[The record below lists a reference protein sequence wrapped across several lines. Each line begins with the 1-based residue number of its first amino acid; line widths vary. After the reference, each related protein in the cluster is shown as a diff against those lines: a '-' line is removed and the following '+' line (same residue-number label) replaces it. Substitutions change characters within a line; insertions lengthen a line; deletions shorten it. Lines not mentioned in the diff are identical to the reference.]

1 MSDKLIESFNYNRQD
16 ALKKKLTDV
25 NSLQEVADILREE
38 LTFYA
43 DIEGDYINS
52 LTPSQVKTALALLAI
67 LRDSHDTL
75 GDSVRLNTYHL
86 HDEQSSKHSSKS
98 ADLQNT
104 VVITVAAGV
113 GAGFGSFGGPIG
125 GFLGAVVA
133 SASAKLIN
141 DSFQGN
147 SKHSKA
153 KQQQKNQLEI
163 EIEIEIDKLISEL
176 INLFKKID
184 QLVLDKESV
193 SQQKLEE
200 KKPQLTDFAEFIGFI
215 QKLAGQRY
223 SGLSDDL
230 DFAMQEELP
239 SLLRR
244 YGIEIDELS
253 SEKLSNLE
261 NLSRELYHSYNI
273 ETSSKLSEP
282 ILETPAIF
290 KDEQIFLKG
299 KILIPSQSK

>member
-1 MSDKLIESFNYNRQD
+1 MSDKLIESFNYERQD
-16 ALKKKLTDV
+16 TLKKKLTEV
-25 NSLQEVADILREE
+25 NSLQEVADIIQNE
-38 LTFYA
+38 LAFYG
-43 DIEGDYINS
+43 DIGGDYINS
-52 LTPSQVKTALALLAI
+52 LTPSQAKTALALLAI

-75 GDSVRLNTYHL
+75 GDSVRLDNCHL
-86 HDEQSSKHSSKS
+86 HDEQSSKHSSES
-98 ADLQNT
+98 AALQNT

-153 KQQQKNQLEI
+153 KQQQKNQFQL
-163 EIEIEIDKLISEL
+163 EIDKLISEL

-193 SQQKLEE
+193 SQPKLEE

-299 KILIPSQSK
+299 KIRIPSQSK

>member
-1 MSDKLIESFNYNRQD
+1 MSDKLIESFNYERQD
-16 ALKKKLTDV
+16 TLKKKLTEV
-25 NSLQEVADILREE
+25 NSLQEVADIIQNE
-38 LTFYA
+38 LAFYG
-43 DIEGDYINS
+43 DIGGDYINS
-52 LTPSQVKTALALLAI
+52 LTPSQAKTALALLAI

-75 GDSVRLNTYHL
+75 GDSVRLDTCHL
-86 HDEQSSKHSSKS
+86 HDEQSSKHSSES
-98 ADLQNT
+98 AALQNT

-153 KQQQKNQLEI
+153 KQQQKNQFQL
-163 EIEIEIDKLISEL
+163 EIDKLISEL

-193 SQQKLEE
+193 SQPKLEE

-299 KILIPSQSK
+299 KIRIPSQSK

>member
-16 ALKKKLTDV
+16 ALKKKLTAI
-25 NSLQEVADILREE
+25 NSLQEVADIIQNE
-38 LTFYA
+38 LAFYG
-43 DIEGDYINS
+43 DIGGDYINS
-52 LTPSQVKTALALLAI
+52 LTPSQAKTALALLAI
-67 LRDSHDTL
+67 LRESHDTL
-75 GDSVRLNTYHL
+75 GDSVRFKTYHP
-86 HDEQSSKHSSKS
+86 HEKPSSQHSSELV
-98 ADLQNT
+98 AIQNT
-104 VVITVAAGV
+104 VVITI
-113 GAGFGSFGGPIG
+113 GAGMGAGM
-125 GFLGAVVA
+125 GFLGGPLGVICGAA
-133 SASAKLIN
+133 IGSGIAKFVS
-141 DSFQGN
+141 DSFQEKSPSAKN
-147 SKHSKA
+147 
-153 KQQQKNQLEI
+153 KQQRNQVKLELD
-163 EIEIEIDKLISEL
+163 IDKLISEL
-176 INLFKKID
+176 VNLLKKID
-184 QLVLDKESV
+184 KLVLQEEPV
-193 SQQKLEE
+193 SQPKPEE
-200 KKPQLTDFAEFIGFI
+200 KKSQLTDFPEIIAFI

-299 KILIPSQSK
+299 KIRIPSQSK

>member
-16 ALKKKLTDV
+16 ALKKKLTAI

-75 GDSVRLNTYHL
+75 GDSVRLDTCHL
-86 HDEQSSKHSSKS
+86 HDEQSSKHSSES
-98 ADLQNT
+98 AALQNT

-125 GFLGAVVA
+125 GFIGAVVA

-147 SKHSKA
+147 SKYSRA
-153 KQQQKNQLEI
+153 KQQQKNQFQL
-163 EIEIEIDKLISEL
+163 EIEIDKLISEL

-193 SQQKLEE
+193 SQPKLEE

-299 KILIPSQSK
+299 KIRIPSQSK

>member
-16 ALKKKLTDV
+16 ALKKKLTAI

-75 GDSVRLNTYHL
+75 GDSVRLDTCHL
-86 HDEQSSKHSSKS
+86 HDEQSSKHSSES
-98 ADLQNT
+98 AALQNT

-125 GFLGAVVA
+125 GFIGAVVA

-147 SKHSKA
+147 SKYSRA
-153 KQQQKNQLEI
+153 KQQQKNQ
-163 EIEIEIDKLISEL
+163 
-176 INLFKKID
+176 
-184 QLVLDKESV
+184 
-193 SQQKLEE
+193 
-200 KKPQLTDFAEFIGFI
+200 
-215 QKLAGQRY
+215 LAGQRY

-299 KILIPSQSK
+299 KIRIPSQSK